1 MSKIAKKRMNES
13 EYPNTKRSKKDHSKK
28 EEIIEFDS
36 INKLII
42 DTYPKID
49 TKNLELIKFLTIFD
63 ILFEKANKNNQAIKS
78 KEEQTEE
85 IDSVDGLPEIIKIVC
100 KTLLHILSESLH
112 EIKLPL
118 NIKKILIKLKKILKI
133 TENGENKINSKKTSS
148 SSSSS
153 TSESA
158 SESAPIAFSNG
169 SEKTSSSSEKTSS
182 STK

>member
-118 NIKKILIKLKKILKI
+118 NIKKILIKLKKLLKI
-133 TENGENKINSKKTSS
+133 TENGEDKIKSKKTSS

-153 TSESA
+153 SESTSEST
-158 SESAPIAFSNG
+158 PIAFSNR

-182 STK
+182 S

>member
-1 MSKIAKKRMNES
+1 MSKIAKKRISES
-13 EYPNTKRSKKDHSKK
+13 EYPNPKRSKKDYSKK
-28 EEIIEFDS
+28 EEIIDFDS
-36 INKLII
+36 INKLIL

-63 ILFEKANKNNQAIKS
+63 ILFEKANRNNQGTES

-118 NIKKILIKLKKILKI
+118 NIKKILIKLKKLLKI
-133 TENGENKINSKKTSS
+133 TENGEDKNKAKKSSTTSS
-148 SSSSS
+148 ESS
-153 TSESA
+153 
-158 SESAPIAFSNG
+158 PIAFSEG
-169 SEKTSSSSEKTSS
+169 SEKTSSSNEKTSPS
-182 STK
+182 S